1 MNDIMRLQEVLAGI
15 LNQQPPVSAPL
26 KLFSIEGLPGAGK
39 TTQIKLVSE
48 ELRKDYGEVCY
59 IDLPTQSPFGKI
71 LRVLYSDKAQWDC
84 LRRSAPWFNLVFLSA
99 DLRAAIDCAL
109 EKKSACALM
118 SRGILSTYYYNL
130 DSWSDREEDAAWE
143 LMAKYMNS
151 FYVPTAIFF
160 LEVTE
165 TEAHKR
171 VLKRNREPLRE
182 MDGLEQ
188 MRSDYSKLL
197 RYLSRFSEIPVH
209 RISGME
215 SPAVITQKILERIK
229 IYLAS

>member
-1 MNDIMRLQEVLAGI
+1 MNDIIYLQEVLTGI
-15 LNQQPPVSAPL
+15 LNQQPPASAPL

-48 ELRKDYGEVCY
+48 ELRKEYGEVCY

-71 LRVLYSDKAQWDC
+71 LRALYSNKAQWDC
-84 LRRSAPWFNLVFLSA
+84 LRRSIPWFNLVFLSA
-99 DLRAAIDCAL
+99 DLHAAIEYAL
-109 EKKSACALM
+109 KKKSACALM

-130 DSWSDREEDAAWE
+130 DSWSNREEETAWK
-143 LMAKYMNS
+143 LMEKYMKS
-151 FYVPTAIFF
+151 FYLPTAIFF

-165 TEAHKR
+165 TEAHER
-171 VLKRNREPLRE
+171 VIKRNREPLRE
-182 MDGLEQ
+182 MDRLEQ

-209 RISGME
+209 HISGME
-215 SPAVITQKILERIK
+215 SPPVVTQKILERIRT
-229 IYLAS
+229 YLTS

>member
-1 MNDIMRLQEVLAGI
+1 MNDIIYLQEVLTGI
-15 LNQQPPVSAPL
+15 LNQQPPASAPL

-48 ELRKDYGEVCY
+48 ELRKEYGEVCY

-71 LRVLYSDKAQWDC
+71 LRALYSNKAQWDC
-84 LRRSAPWFNLVFLSA
+84 LRRSIPWFNLVFLSA
-99 DLRAAIDCAL
+99 DLHAAIEYAL
-109 EKKSACALM
+109 KKKSACALM

-130 DSWSDREEDAAWE
+130 DSWSNLEEETAWK
-143 LMAKYMNS
+143 LMEKYMKS
-151 FYVPTAIFF
+151 FYLPTAIFF

-165 TEAHKR
+165 TEAHER
-171 VLKRNREPLRE
+171 VIKRNREPLRE
-182 MDGLEQ
+182 MDRLEQ

-209 RISGME
+209 HISGME
-215 SPAVITQKILERIK
+215 SPPVVTQRILERIRT
-229 IYLAS
+229 YLTS